1 MWDQHRQDQ
10 LPNAF
15 REIFRYSDG
24 VKIRETATVDVRF
37 QPRFD
42 FGVDLGTLNGLL
54 DTQNPDT
61 PARELS
67 QLSPEADRLEIRHF
81 CAILQLPKA
90 TQLFAKIATNDTFLH
105 FSAPDSNLVSQTVK
119 NIVCLSIL
127 VNE

>member
-10 LPNAF
+10 LPNTF

-24 VKIRETATVDVRF
+24 VKIRETATVDACF

-54 DTQNPDT
+54 DIQNLKT

-67 QLSPEADRLEIRHF
+67 QLSPEAGGIEIRRF
-81 CAILQLPKA
+81 CAILWLPKH
-90 TQLFAKIATNDTFLH
+90 TQLFAKIAKNDTFLH
-105 FSAPDSNLVSQTVK
+105 FSTPD
-119 NIVCLSIL
+119 CIL
-127 VNE
+127 VTLTIKTLFVCQF

>member
-10 LPNAF
+10 LPNTF

-24 VKIRETATVDVRF
+24 VKIRETATVDACF

-54 DTQNPDT
+54 DTQNPDI

-67 QLSPEADRLEIRHF
+67 QLSPEAGGIEIRRF
-81 CAILQLPKA
+81 CAILWLPKR
-90 TQLFAKIATNDTFLH
+90 TQLFTKIAKNDTFQH
-105 FSAPDSNLVSQTVK
+105 FSTPDCILVSQTVK
-119 NIVCLSIL
+119 LLFVCQF
-127 VNE
+127 

>member
-24 VKIRETATVDVRF
+24 VKIRETATVDACF

-67 QLSPEADRLEIRHF
+67 QLSPEAGRIEIRRF
-81 CAILQLPKA
+81 CAILWLPKH
-90 TQLFAKIATNDTFLH
+90 TQHFAKIAKNDTFQH
-105 FSAPDSNLVSQTVK
+105 FSTPDCILVSQTVK
-119 NIVCLSIL
+119 LLFVCQF
-127 VNE
+127 

>member
-10 LPNAF
+10 LPNTF

-24 VKIRETATVDVRF
+24 VKIRETATVDACF

-67 QLSPEADRLEIRHF
+67 QLSPEAGGIEIRRF
-81 CAILQLPKA
+81 CAILWLPKH
-90 TQLFAKIATNDTFLH
+90 TQLFAKIAKNDTFQH
-105 FSAPDSNLVSQTVK
+105 FSTPDCILVSQTVK
-119 NIVCLSIL
+119 LLFVCQF
-127 VNE
+127 

>member
-24 VKIRETATVDVRF
+24 VKIRETATVDACF

-67 QLSPEADRLEIRHF
+67 QLSPEAGQIEIGRF
-81 CAILQLPKA
+81 CVILRLPKA
-90 TQLFAKIATNDTFLH
+90 TQLFAKIAKNDTFLH
-105 FSAPDSNLVSQTVK
+105 FSTPDFP
-119 NIVCLSIL
+119 IL
-127 VNE
+127 GSRLAKWPYM

>member
-10 LPNAF
+10 LPNTF

-24 VKIRETATVDVRF
+24 VKIRETATVDACF

-67 QLSPEADRLEIRHF
+67 QLSPEAGGIEIRRF
-81 CAILQLPKA
+81 CAILWLPKH
-90 TQLFAKIATNDTFLH
+90 TQHFAKIAKNDTFQH
-105 FSAPDSNLVSQTVK
+105 FSTPDCILVSQTVK
-119 NIVCLSIL
+119 LLFVCQF
-127 VNE
+127 

>member
-24 VKIRETATVDVRF
+24 VKIRETATVDARF

-54 DTQNPDT
+54 DIQNLDT

-67 QLSPEADRLEIRHF
+67 QLSPEAGQIEIGRF
-81 CAILQLPKA
+81 CAILRLPKA
-90 TQLFAKIATNDTFLH
+90 TQLFAKIAKNDTFLH
-105 FSAPDSNLVSQTVK
+105 FLTPD
-119 NIVCLSIL
+119 CIL
-127 VNE
+127 VTLTIKILFVCQF

>member
-24 VKIRETATVDVRF
+24 VKIRETATVDACF

-67 QLSPEADRLEIRHF
+67 QLSPEAGQIEIGRF
-81 CAILQLPKA
+81 CAILRLPKA
-90 TQLFAKIATNDTFLH
+90 TQLFAKIAKNDTFLH
-105 FSAPDSNLVSQTVK
+105 FSTPD
-119 NIVCLSIL
+119 CIL
-127 VNE
+127 VTLTIKILFVCQF